1 MRLMTVSSSLWI
13 FRPPDEDAESCDW
26 PEGVCSS
33 MSCEKIVF
41 LESFGAKEK
50 KAEILPFGGIVILF
64 MVHPVTSHLPVKNQA
79 FQVIGIINK
88 KKFTVQSKFFLRE

>member
-1 MRLMTVSSSLWI
+1 
-13 FRPPDEDAESCDW
+13 
-26 PEGVCSS
+26 

-79 FQVIGIINK
+79 FQVIVIINK
-88 KKFTVQSKFFLRE
+88 KNLLSRASFFSENK